1 MFVFVCL
8 SMYLFVSVYV
18 SLCAFVCEN
27 VRIKSMQI
35 WSHIILKLSYRKKC
49 NNIRQSK
56 GRRYRP

>member
-27 VRIKSMQI
+27 VRIKYADLVTHYFKTVIQKKMQ
-35 WSHIILKLSYRKKC
+35 
-49 NNIRQSK
+49 
-56 GRRYRP
+56 